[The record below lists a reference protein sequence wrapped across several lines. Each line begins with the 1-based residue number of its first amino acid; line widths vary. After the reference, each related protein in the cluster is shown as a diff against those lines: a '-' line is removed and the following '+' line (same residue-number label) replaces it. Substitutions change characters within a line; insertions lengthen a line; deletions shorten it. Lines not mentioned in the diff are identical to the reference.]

1 MAPRFKQNMYRT
13 YKKDTGVDALIC
25 FARWDDKVIFK
36 FRDHLFDKIGKSN
49 EFFPV
54 KSEGKSLPLDS
65 YFRLFAK
72 DCEYRVRDFYGQ
84 KIPNIFA
91 VIFNRRKAKEY
102 FEEAKQIARL
112 ASFDVITS
120 HDHPCIE
127 IYSSLYSEE
136 ELSRL
141 IGNVA
146 AELNI
151 EMLKNCNL
159 PSIENILYTNR
170 SFDINKK

>member
-1 MAPRFKQNMYRT
+1 MAPRFKQNMYQT

-25 FARWDDKVIFK
+25 FARWDKVILK
-36 FRDHLFDKIGKSN
+36 FRDHLFNKIGKSN
-49 EFFPV
+49 EFFLD
-54 KSEGKSLPLDS
+54 KSEGEPTPIDS
-65 YFRLFAK
+65 NLRLFAK
-72 DCEYRVRDFYGQ
+72 DCEDRVRDFNGK

-91 VIFNRRKAKEY
+91 VIFNRRKVKGY

-112 ASFDVITS
+112 ASFDVSTS

-127 IYSSLYSEE
+127 IYSSLHSEE
-136 ELSRL
+136 ELSHL
-141 IGNVA
+141 IDNVA
-146 AELNI
+146 TELNI

-170 SFDINKK
+170 SFDINKE